1 MNLKMLSADSSS
13 KITILQQKI
22 FIGSI
27 ISTISFQELEVAIL
41 ISISTPYT
49 N

>member
-27 ISTISFQELEVAIL
+27 VSTISFHKLEIAIP
-41 ISISTPYT
+41 IAITAPYMH
-49 N
+49 

>member
-22 FIGSI
+22 FRGSI

>member
-27 ISTISFQELEVAIL
+27 ISIISFHKLEIAIL
-41 ISISTPYT
+41 ISTSAPYMH
-49 N
+49 